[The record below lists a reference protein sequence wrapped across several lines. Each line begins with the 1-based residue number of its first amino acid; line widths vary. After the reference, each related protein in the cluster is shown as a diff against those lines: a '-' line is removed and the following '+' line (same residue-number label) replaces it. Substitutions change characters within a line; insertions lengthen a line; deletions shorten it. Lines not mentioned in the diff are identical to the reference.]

1 MILVRLPVSL
11 SIPDLEASLGDT
23 PYRTEFVKLSPRIHP
38 RGGYRILG
46 FSSDE
51 ESVTIEGVTVLSRD
65 LARHL
70 RGATRVAVMAL
81 TLGEEVDEAIEDAKD
96 AKDPRRA
103 FLLDAIASAAAEG
116 AAEALS
122 EALRREGEAGDR
134 YSPGYGDW
142 SVRDNEHFARWLDL
156 EALGIKVLPSGALLP
171 RKSITALAGFGA
183 TGESPCRTCPLERCV
198 YPCPR
203 P

>member
-11 SIPDLEASLGDT
+11 SIPDLEAHLGDT

-51 ESVTIEGVTVLSRD
+51 GSVTIEGVTVFSRD
-65 LARHL
+65 LAKHL
-70 RGATRVAVMAL
+70 RGATKVAVLAL
-81 TLGEEVDEAIEDAKD
+81 TLGEEVDQAIEA
-96 AKDPRRA
+96 AKDPRKA
-103 FLLDAIASAAAEG
+103 FLLDAIASSAAEG

-122 EALRREGEAGDR
+122 GELRREGDLGDR

-142 SVRDNEHFARWLDL
+142 SVRDNEVFKQWLDL

-171 RKSITALAGFGA
+171 RKSITALAGFA
-183 TGESPCRTCPLERCV
+183 AGESPCRTCPLERCV

-203 P
+203 H